1 MLEVDI
7 RRFREG
13 SIIPTRAE
21 DGSAGLDVYAWTPD
35 VRGADRRVQVIPA
48 HKSGTISTGLNIRIP
63 RGYCIT
69 VIPRSGL
76 AFKNNITV
84 VNSPGLID
92 SSYDGDGEDFE
103 IKIGLMN
110 HSDTDFEVKHGD
122 RVDFMFGLRG
132 SEAALCGEFLSGA
145 SEPVVIHEPFL
156 NLVNDIPSITRNMVR
171 GL

>member
-1 MLEVDI
+1 LLEVDI

-122 RVDFMFGLRG
+122 RVAQIKLEQVVPFKWNEVSLDNINRPGNARVGGFGSTG
-132 SEAALCGEFLSGA
+132 K
-145 SEPVVIHEPFL
+145 
-156 NLVNDIPSITRNMVR
+156 
-171 GL
+171 